1 MADFDVVFFD
11 LDGTLVDTAPD
22 LAYALNQVL
31 EEQGK
36 HPLPYQTI
44 RPVASHGSAG
54 LLGLGFDHAPDSDA
68 FKALQQ
74 RFVEIYQ
81 DNLTRQSGLFDGMA
95 SIIDHL
101 DEIGKK
107 WGVITNKPA
116 FLTEPLMQALS
127 LSSRAACIVS
137 GDTTANS
144 KPHPEPMLHACK
156 LTAAEP
162 ARCLY
167 IGDAER
173 DIEAGRNANMHTIV
187 ACYGYIGDDDEP
199 ENWQADAM
207 IQHPEELQQ
216 WL

>member
-31 EEQGK
+31 HEQGK

-54 LLGLGFDHAPDSDA
+54 LLGLSFDHAPGSDA
-68 FKALQQ
+68 FKLLQQ

-81 DNLTRQSGLFDGMA
+81 HNLTRQSALFEGIGD
-95 SIIDHL
+95 IIDHL
-101 DEIGKK
+101 DKTGKK

-116 FLTEPLMQALS
+116 FLTEPLMQALG
-127 LSSRAACIVS
+127 LTSRAACIVS

-156 LTAAEP
+156 LTDADP

-167 IGDAER
+167 IGDAQR

-187 ACYGYIGDDDEP
+187 ACYGYIGDDDKP

-207 IQHPEELQQ
+207 IQHPKELQQ